1 MEQNRL
7 SSNLKRLKMNQLHST
22 NGYVPFDPDYFE
34 QIEQVMN
41 HPCKIHYFNAD
52 GQVMDAKGKVT
63 GMFSPDD
70 FAHFVVLETDTAI
83 RLDRIITLNGAP
95 GPAFDEYDL
104 FALQCL
110 TCMGGM

>member
-1 MEQNRL
+1 M
-7 SSNLKRLKMNQLHST
+7 KPLHST
-22 NGYVPFDPDYFE
+22 QGYVTFDPDYFE
-34 QIEQVMN
+34 KVEKAMN
-41 HPCKIHYFNAD
+41 VDCKIHYFNAD
-52 GQVMDAKGKVT
+52 GQVMDAKGSLT
-63 GMFSPDD
+63 GVFSPDD
-70 FAHFVVLETDTAI
+70 FAHFVVLDNDRAI